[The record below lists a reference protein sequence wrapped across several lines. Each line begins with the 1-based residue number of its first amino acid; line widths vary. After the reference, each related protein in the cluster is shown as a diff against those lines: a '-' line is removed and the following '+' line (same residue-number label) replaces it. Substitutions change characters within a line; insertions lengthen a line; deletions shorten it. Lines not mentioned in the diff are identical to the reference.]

1 MPFTIRT
8 EDALAMQEDEAQLL
22 MAIGQVT
29 QRLYATLHR
38 QTQQPNVPVEDS
50 LRIQMGRRVVYGTL
64 ADGTQR
70 RELTPNT
77 LKVIVDALQRPV
89 TPDSDPNEYEGKVPN
104 IEIRDQGQVLFR
116 EERDGTVT
124 VNQIQLTL
132 EQASPEPEPIAEP
145 VVEEEPL
152 PASTPITSDL
162 ANDVAVAAQQ
172 LLNPLGQETPT
183 YQAVAVGQYTIQ
195 QQGDL
200 LLVSREDD
208 VILSARQGTILDEQV
223 TQADW
228 QAFHDITE
236 RMQLARLGD
245 EPEPVTAEQTLTE
258 DSPPALAVLDREI
271 AKIPHEQTRQTL
283 EATATDWKKQ
293 VKSRVKQGALWLSRQ
308 PQVLRDQRLAYA
320 VLDLFHRSYERTGE
334 HHYRL
339 GN

>member
-38 QTQQPNVPVEDS
+38 QTQQPTVPIEDS
-50 LRIQMGRRVVYGTL
+50 LRVQMGRRVVYGTL
-64 ADGTQR
+64 ANGTQR

-89 TPDSDPNEYEGKVPN
+89 TPDSDPKDYEGKVPN

-116 EERDGTVT
+116 EERDGTIT

-145 VVEEEPL
+145 VVEEPL
-152 PASTPITSDL
+152 PASTLITSDL

-208 VILSARQGTILDEQV
+208 VILSSRQNDILDEQV

-228 QAFHDITE
+228 QTFHDITE
-236 RMQLARLGD
+236 RMRMAQLGD
-245 EPEPVTAEQTLTE
+245 ESEPVTAEQTLAE
-258 DSPPALAVLDREI
+258 DSPPALAVLDREV

-283 EATATDWKKQ
+283 
-293 VKSRVKQGALWLSRQ
+293 
-308 PQVLRDQRLAYA
+308 
-320 VLDLFHRSYERTGE
+320 
-334 HHYRL
+334 
-339 GN
+339 

>member
-38 QTQQPNVPVEDS
+38 QTQQQTQQPAVPIEDS

-70 RELTPNT
+70 RELTPNM
-77 LKVIVDALQRPV
+77 LKVIVDALQQPV
-89 TPDSDPNEYEGKVPN
+89 TPDSDPQDYEGKVPN

-124 VNQIQLTL
+124 FNQIQLAL

-172 LLNPLGQETPT
+172 LLNPLGEETPT

-208 VILSARQGTILDEQV
+208 VILSARQDTILDAQV
-223 TQADW
+223 TQTDW

-236 RMQLARLGD
+236 RMQMAQLGD
-245 EPEPVTAEQTLTE
+245 TPESITAEQTLTE
-258 DSPPALAVLDREI
+258 DMPPALAVLVI
-271 AKIPHEQTRQTL
+271 AQ
-283 EATATDWKKQ
+283 
-293 VKSRVKQGALWLSRQ
+293 
-308 PQVLRDQRLAYA
+308 
-320 VLDLFHRSYERTGE
+320 
-334 HHYRL
+334 L
-339 GN
+339 G